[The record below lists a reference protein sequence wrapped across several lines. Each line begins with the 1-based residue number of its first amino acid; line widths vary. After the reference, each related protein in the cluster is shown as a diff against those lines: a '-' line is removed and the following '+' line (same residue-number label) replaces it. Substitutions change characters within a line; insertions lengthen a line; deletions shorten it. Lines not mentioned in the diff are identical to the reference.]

1 MMEDEGLDCLDLLEE
16 TPGTLRGLM
25 RELSHEDAAWK
36 PAARSLFRGGGA
48 GAPVTQ

>member
-25 RELSHEDAAWK
+25 PELCHEDAAWSR
-36 PAARSLFRGGGA
+36 ARSLFRGGGA